1 MNLPEVVR
9 AFLEKPNFA
18 VLATVSPSGRPQ
30 ATPVWFLV
38 DGDCILIN
46 TSKGRVKLRNL
57 QHNPYVA
64 MVIYDRD
71 DPYWYVQIRG
81 KVVAFDET
89 NGARDIDR
97 LSMRYRGQPYRYPPT
112 DRPENRVSIR
122 IQPTGFTAM
131 GIPGA
136 G

>member
-71 DPYWYVQIRG
+71 DPYRYVQIRG

-89 NGARDIDR
+89 NGARDMTA
-97 LSMRYRGQPYRYPPT
+97 SPCATAG
-112 DRPENRVSIR
+112 N
-122 IQPTGFTAM
+122 PTGTPLPTGRRTA
-131 GIPGA
+131 
-136 G
+136 

>member
-38 DGDCILIN
+38 DGYCILIN

-57 QHNPYVA
+57 QNNPYVA
-64 MVIYDRD
+64 MAIYDRD
-71 DPYWYVQIRG
+71 DPYRYVQIRG

-97 LSMRYRGQPYRYPPT
+97 LSIRYRGQPYRYPAT

-131 GIPGA
+131 GLPGA